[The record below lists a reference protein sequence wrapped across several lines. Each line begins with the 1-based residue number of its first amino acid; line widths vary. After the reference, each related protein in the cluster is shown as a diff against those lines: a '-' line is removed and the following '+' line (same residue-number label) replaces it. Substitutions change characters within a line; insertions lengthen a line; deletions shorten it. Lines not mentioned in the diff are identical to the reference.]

1 MVNRKEQTE
10 SAIGVAWAIFDFFQ
24 VVGDEIVFDIDRAIN
39 VIEEFGER
47 RVREAWRRPRRGKVV
62 PLRAVRR

>member
-10 SAIGVAWAIFDFFQ
+10 SAIAVAWAIFDFFQ
-24 VVGDEIVFDIDRAIN
+24 VVGDETVFDIDRAIN

-62 PLRAVRR
+62 QLRIAER